1 MNDNTVMTV
10 KGAAAN
16 NTGDAGADLKAL
28 STIVKTAK
36 TDTKGVMRALRA
48 RTGGERNL

>member
-36 TDTKGVMRALRA
+36 TDTKGVVGVTLEQRRA
-48 RTGGERNL
+48 NL